1 MKREH
6 KSESYIDWLKS
17 LGCVFYCA
25 FDENYGTDDLIN
37 NVPLTLSGQGVC
49 TYDTQEQGFYIK
61 TPNYV
66 GSSVGVWNNGIN
78 GQLFQN
84 NNLTSLQTVKKIT
97 TASNKQFMFVSQN
110 TNNASYQFA
119 ISAVGNTSSYTCS
132 AWPSGV
138 VNTARVMDSENNQY
152 RLYSGGVQFN
162 SLPMSNYP
170 YENPINWV
178 SQSGLLL
185 GNAIQSNKVNV
196 AYYFYKFYIFNTVL
210 DLQTIRK
217 IQGYE

>member
-17 LGCVFYCA
+17 LGCVFYCK

-61 TPNYV
+61 TPN
-66 GSSVGVWNNGIN
+66 SVGYAVGFWNNGVG

-97 TASNKQFMFVSQN
+97 NTSSKQFMFVMQN
-110 TNNASYQFA
+110 TNNINYQYS
-119 ISAVGNTSSYTCS
+119 ISAVGNTGSYICS
-132 AWPSGV
+132 NWPIGI
-138 VNTARVMDSENNQY
+138 VNTARVMDSVNNQY

-162 SLPMSNYP
+162 SVPMSNYP

-185 GNAIQSNKVNV
+185 GNSIRSDKTNTE
-196 AYYFYKFYIFNTVL
+196 YYFYDYYIFNTVL
-210 DLQTIRK
+210 DLTTIRK